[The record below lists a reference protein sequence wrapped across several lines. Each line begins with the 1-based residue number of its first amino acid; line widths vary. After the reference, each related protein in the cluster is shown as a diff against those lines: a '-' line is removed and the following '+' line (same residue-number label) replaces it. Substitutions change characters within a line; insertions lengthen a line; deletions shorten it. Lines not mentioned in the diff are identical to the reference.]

1 MTSPV
6 TAPVPVT
13 PPEPAPP
20 EPAPT
25 EPAPE
30 APTPG
35 LTHGCVRCGAR
46 IPLAES
52 MCERCNPLGLRAP
65 AASQAHGTV
74 FVGIVVAVVIMAVV
88 ARLSISGIGPFQ
100 SSVTNVVADPAGL
113 KVTVSVTNGG
123 TAAGST
129 TCRIDDPSLGGIG
142 PEAVYVESP
151 RVEPG
156 STAVFDV
163 VVASLGT
170 EPKPLNADCES

>member
-13 PPEPAPP
+13 PT

-30 APTPG
+30 AATPG
-35 LTHGCVRCGAR
+35 FTHGCVRCGAR

>member
-13 PPEPAPP
+13 PT

-30 APTPG
+30 AATPG